1 MQQLQFAPSTPAQR
15 VKPSSMADRI
25 ITRSA
30 DEETEDGRIR
40 NREASQKIRDAWIY
54 KQIRARQDEFTQYR
68 KSRLFV
74 GTWNVNAK
82 VAENLEAWLCHDWGP
97 QNEHSPDI
105 VVVGFQEIVDLNA
118 VNVAVDNKSQQ
129 RHQYWIDKI
138 RSTLNSRMG
147 YTGGNDPTQSYSLL
161 VSKHLVGLLMCVFVK
176 TVHHNRAKYIHSN
189 TVGVGVM
196 GMMGNKGGVAI
207 RFQFYDSTL
216 CFVNSH
222 LAAHR
227 ENTQGRNAD
236 FANILAKTAFDI
248 GEEAV
253 REVIRSG
260 SLRQWALGNSVVTIP
275 DHDLVFW
282 LGDLNYRI
290 DEPVPTEV
298 VMDWSNAA
306 KLHEL
311 RTNDQLNLERAGGRV
326 FQGFAEGQLNFKP
339 TYKYQPGTDE
349 YDVRPDKKIRAPAWC
364 DRILWLTQDQSHVN
378 QIKYTRSE
386 LNMSDHK
393 PVMAIFIN
401 TIKEV
406 IPQKREAVY
415 DDVMKMLDMFEN
427 AALPMVGLDRITLD
441 FGELRYE
448 QTATLPIKMTNTG
461 KVVAQ
466 FRIVPKLDEILV
478 CKPWIT
484 VDPLY
489 GMLMP
494 GEEFDI
500 NFRINIDNATANAL
514 NTGMEVLEDIIIL
527 RLENGRD
534 YYLTITGQ
542 YSRSCYGMSVDEL
555 VMYTEPIRNVPLDP
569 IKRAEYI
576 ESNNSSAS
584 TAAALCVP
592 KELWRIVD
600 AIYQKGLHENDLFS
614 LAGYPHEVAEI
625 RECLDTG
632 TAFGDYHIHSMAEVL
647 VSFLSNLSVPIVPR
661 TMFLTMEIDPQNI
674 QLMARKFL
682 EDLPPIHY
690 NVFVYI
696 ISFFRECLLHS
707 DRNGLSAP
715 KLARICSNCLVLGAQ
730 GAHSFDDNSGSI
742 QRRTGLQLIMLHF
755 LETSS
760 I

>member
-1 MQQLQFAPSTPAQR
+1 
-15 VKPSSMADRI
+15 
-25 ITRSA
+25 
-30 DEETEDGRIR
+30 
-40 NREASQKIRDAWIY
+40 
-54 KQIRARQDEFTQYR
+54 
-68 KSRLFV
+68 
-74 GTWNVNAK
+74 
-82 VAENLEAWLCHDWGP
+82 
-97 QNEHSPDI
+97 
-105 VVVGFQEIVDLNA
+105 
-118 VNVAVDNKSQQ
+118 
-129 RHQYWIDKI
+129 
-138 RSTLNSRMG
+138 
-147 YTGGNDPTQSYSLL
+147 
-161 VSKHLVGLLMCVFVK
+161 
-176 TVHHNRAKYIHSN
+176 
-189 TVGVGVM
+189 
-196 GMMGNKGGVAI
+196 
-207 RFQFYDSTL
+207 
-216 CFVNSH
+216 
-222 LAAHR
+222 
-227 ENTQGRNAD
+227 
-236 FANILAKTAFDI
+236 
-248 GEEAV
+248 
-253 REVIRSG
+253 
-260 SLRQWALGNSVVTIP
+260 
-275 DHDLVFW
+275 
-282 LGDLNYRI
+282 
-290 DEPVPTEV
+290 
-298 VMDWSNAA
+298 
-306 KLHEL
+306 
-311 RTNDQLNLERAGGRV
+311 
-326 FQGFAEGQLNFKP
+326 
-339 TYKYQPGTDE
+339 
-349 YDVRPDKKIRAPAWC
+349 
-364 DRILWLTQDQSHVN
+364 
-378 QIKYTRSE
+378 
-386 LNMSDHK
+386 
-393 PVMAIFIN
+393 
-401 TIKEV
+401 
-406 IPQKREAVY
+406 
-415 DDVMKMLDMFEN
+415 
-427 AALPMVGLDRITLD
+427 
-441 FGELRYE
+441 
-448 QTATLPIKMTNTG
+448 
-461 KVVAQ
+461 
-466 FRIVPKLDEILV
+466 V

-614 LAGYPHEVAEI
+614 LAGYTHEVAEI